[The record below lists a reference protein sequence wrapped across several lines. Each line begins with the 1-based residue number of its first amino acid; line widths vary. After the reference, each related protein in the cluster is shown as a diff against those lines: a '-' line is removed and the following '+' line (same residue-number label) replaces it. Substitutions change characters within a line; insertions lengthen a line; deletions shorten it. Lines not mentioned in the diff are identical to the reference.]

1 MKFRLVIISSLLL
14 FLTGCVGKL
23 ESYNPLSEDE
33 LVEYV
38 KNVIYN
44 DLGDEV
50 DVLINKKSQEY
61 LCDANIDATCFGKH
75 YIPDTFVYYMTITNK
90 NNSEVTSDDVIFV
103 DSYKEDGKIVERR
116 FDYEEYSQSHY
127 NAKFANEV
135 SEILLG
141 TNYIIKYGDVYI
153 LENNED
159 SSYIKDLFSYVLNI
173 DYGMYEGNNLL
184 DYNIFIIHNEE
195 LFNYVKSSEFDYNSF
210 INESVNI
217 RNSYGYTHEY
227 LDIKTDDTYNY
238 VFFRY
243 SNSGCKNNRNCSIL
257 YGINKMW

>member
-195 LFNYVKSSEFDYNSF
+195 LFNYKDLVKEEVLYEDERYLRVKEDYF
-210 INESVNI
+210 YV
-217 RNSYGYTHEY
+217 
-227 LDIKTDDTYNY
+227 LDD
-238 VFFRY
+238 VV
-243 SNSGCKNNRNCSIL
+243 CKIMV
-257 YGINKMW
+257 K